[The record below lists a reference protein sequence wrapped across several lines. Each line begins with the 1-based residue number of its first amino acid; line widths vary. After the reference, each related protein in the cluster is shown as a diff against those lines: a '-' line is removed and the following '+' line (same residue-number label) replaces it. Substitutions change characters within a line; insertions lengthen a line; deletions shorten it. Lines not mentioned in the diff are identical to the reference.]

1 MNLILFKR
9 ISTILVI
16 VLGVTSCERTEIGE
30 NDQYEPKIIQKQNV
44 KSPKMIY
51 DDEKKSVE
59 KDRVL
64 EGRRKK

>member
-1 MNLILFKR
+1 MNHILFKR
-9 ISTILVI
+9 ISTILII

-30 NDQYEPKIIQKQNV
+30 NDQFKSEVIHKQNV

-51 DDEKKSVE
+51 DDEKKSID

-64 EGRRKK
+64 EGKRKK